1 MHENG
6 RVSCLATG
14 GRASNE
20 ELRAW
25 LGADAGRDC
34 RPFQRLF
41 QAVAP
46 LLLAYFEGKPRVRRT
61 DLEMLTLETLVAV
74 YQHRASYDPGQP
86 FRAWLLDVA
95 RLRLADYLAGEETCS
110 VTASRV
116 SPGTVFEAGA
126 ETEQETMHRLRRLA
140 RRQVDGIRD
149 MPRRSD
155 ALSWSAVADNP

>member
-46 LLLAYFEGKPRVRRT
+46 LLLAYFEGKPRVRRA

-95 RLRLADYLAGEETCS
+95 RLRLADYLAGEEAWS

-116 SPGTVFEAGA
+116 APGATFGTGA
-126 ETEQETMHRLRRLA
+126 DTEQETMHLLRGLA

-149 MPRRSD
+149 MPGPSD
-155 ALSWSAVADNP
+155 GRPSSAVADHP